1 MKKFYKFLAIAF
13 LSILSHNV
21 HSQSPG
27 DIAFTAINVDGDE
40 DFAFVLLT
48 NLSNGTEIYF
58 TENNWTGSAFSG
70 TGEGQIKWTAGSDA
84 YAGTIVV
91 VNNINT
97 GSPTVSSG
105 TLSNKAG
112 SWGLSSSNEGLY
124 ALSAAPA
131 TSYGSAP
138 TFYASI
144 HTDFSGS
151 ETISGTGLVSGTSS
165 IDFDNDTDGVFFTG
179 TRNGQTSMSDYKT
192 AINNT
197 SNWNDIGNGDGETHF
212 NSFSTDPFGSSIT
225 WDGSESS
232 TWTSA
237 ANWNLNRPSNLNDN
251 VTIVESD
258 DFQPTISSDVT
269 VNNFTVSSGDV
280 NVNQNGSLTVNGNF
294 SNSGTIEFRST
305 KTSYSSLVISGTTSG
320 NIEYRRWINTV
331 GSGEWDLVGSPVS
344 GQSIAGIVN
353 QSEIATNG
361 ASPVTYAL
369 GTYSNAGSPGTW
381 TNVTSNDTSGNLV
394 SGKGYQMAT
403 DSGQRLDFTGTVV
416 NSNTS
421 VAITFPASGT
431 KWNLVSNPFS
441 SYINGNANT
450 GANNFFSTNS
460 GVLHDN
466 FTAVYGWDADGS
478 GYSVY
483 NATSSWRISPGQ
495 GFFIA
500 SKNESGSSVAFNLNM
515 RTVTG
520 TGSFIQDSVQDE
532 VEIGLYNG
540 DSRLDYTK
548 LFFIPGL
555 TLGLDKGYDAGHFNQ
570 SAPMMTRLSEGDE
583 GYGMVYNAMGQQHLS
598 QEVTIPL
605 EINQSAGTNFTVR
618 LESSTADD
626 LKIYLQDTF
635 KNTLTLLN
643 ESAFTLTAEND
654 LSDVGRFNLITT
666 PVTLSVDDITN
677 NNQIRIY
684 KSQGANYITVDG
696 LSNTN
701 GDVDFKLYNITGAL
715 VMSKTLDSNENRQH
729 ISSENLINGVYFAVL
744 NNGTLASSKLFIK

>member
-1 MKKFYKFLAIAF
+1 MKKFYNFLAIVF

-237 ANWNLNRPSNLNDN
+237 ANWNLNRPPNLNDN

-280 NVNQNGSLTVNGNF
+280 NVNQNGSLIVNGNF

-320 NIEYRRWINTV
+320 NIEYRRWINKV

-361 ASPVTYAL
+361 SSPTTYAL
-369 GTYSNAGSPGTW
+369 GTYSNAASPGTW
-381 TNVTSNDTSGNLV
+381 TNVSSNDTSGNLV

-403 DSGQRLDFTGTVV
+403 DGGTRLDFTGTVV

-421 VAITFPASGT
+421 VSITSPASGT
-431 KWNLVSNPFS
+431 KWNLVANPFP
-441 SYINGNANT
+441 SYVNGNSNAGT
-450 GANNFFSTNS
+450 NNFFSTNS
-460 GVLHDN
+460 GVLHDS

-478 GYSVY
+478 GYTVY
-483 NATSSWRISPGQ
+483 NAANTWYIAPGQ
-495 GFFIA
+495 GFFVA
-500 SKNESGSSVAFNLNM
+500 SANASGSSVSFNLNM

-520 TGSFIQDSVQDE
+520 TGSFVQDSVQDE

>member
-1 MKKFYKFLAIAF
+1 MKKFYNFLAIVF

-237 ANWNLNRPSNLNDN
+237 ANWNLNRPPNLNDN

-320 NIEYRRWINTV
+320 NIEYRRWINKV

-361 ASPVTYAL
+361 SSPTTYAL
-369 GTYSNAGSPGTW
+369 GTYSNAASPGTW
-381 TNVTSNDTSGNLV
+381 TNVSSNDTSGNLV

-403 DSGQRLDFTGTVV
+403 DGGTRLDFTGTVV

-421 VAITFPASGT
+421 VSITSPASGT
-431 KWNLVSNPFS
+431 KWNLVANPFP
-441 SYINGNANT
+441 SYVNGNSNAGT
-450 GANNFFSTNS
+450 NNFFSTNS
-460 GVLHDN
+460 GVLHDS

-478 GYSVY
+478 GYTVY
-483 NATSSWRISPGQ
+483 NAANTWYIAPGQ
-495 GFFIA
+495 GFFVA
-500 SKNESGSSVAFNLNM
+500 SANASGSSVSFNLNM
-515 RTVTG
+515 RTITG
-520 TGSFIQDSVQDE
+520 TGSFVQDSVQDE

-570 SAPMMTRLSEGDE
+570 SAPMTTRLSEGDE

>member
-1 MKKFYKFLAIAF
+1 MKKFYNFLAIAF

-21 HSQSPG
+21 YSQSTG
-27 DIAFTAINVDGDE
+27 DIAFIGINSDGDD
-40 DFAFVLLT
+40 DFSIVVLANIAANT
-48 NLSNGTEIYF
+48 SIYF
-58 TENNWTGSAFSG
+58 TDDAATNATSTSGSEGTVLWNTG
-70 TGEGQIKWTAGSDA
+70 GSII
-84 YAGTIVV
+84 YAGTVV
-91 VNNINT
+91 RFTDMDAASSRQVSVGSFTSSSGSFNLGTSGDNIYAYT
-97 GSPTVSSG
+97 GSGSNSVSTWLAGIATGSGKTGSFTDTGLTTGTNFIEFSTHRDGGYYSG
-105 TLSNKAG
+105 TNVGQTNFSDYLNLINNNA
-112 SWGLSSSNEGLY
+112 SW
-124 ALSAAPA
+124 
-131 TSYGSAP
+131 T
-138 TFYASI
+138 
-144 HTDFSGS
+144 TDNDGESM
-151 ETISGTGLVSGTSS
+151 TSS
-165 IDFDNDTDGVFFTG
+165 FP
-179 TRNGQTSMSDYKT
+179 TS
-192 AINNT
+192 
-197 SNWNDIGNGDGETHF
+197 
-212 NSFSTDPFGSSIT
+212 PFGSAIT
-225 WDGSESS
+225 WDGSEST
-232 TWTSA
+232 TWTDA
-237 ANWNLNRPSNLNDN
+237 ANWNGDRPVTASDN

-258 DFQPTISSDVT
+258 DFQPTIITDVT

-280 NVNQNGSLTVNGNF
+280 LVHQNGSLTVNGNF
-294 SNSGTIEFRST
+294 SNSGTVELRSN
-305 KTSYSSLVISGTTSG
+305 KTSYSSLVINGTTSG
-320 NIEYRRWINTV
+320 SIEYRRFVNTV
-331 GSGEWDLVGSPVS
+331 GTGEWDLVGSPVS

-431 KWNLVSNPFS
+431 KWNLVSNPFP

-654 LSDVGRFNLITT
+654 LSDIGRFNLITT

-715 VMSKTLDSNENRQH
+715 VMSKTLDSKENRQQ
-729 ISSENLINGVYFAVL
+729 IVVQNLSKGVYYASL
-744 NNGTLASSKLFIK
+744 NDGMLAGNKILID

>member
-1 MKKFYKFLAIAF
+1 MKTKLLFIFSLTSLIGF
-13 LSILSHNV
+13 
-21 HSQSPG
+21 SQ
-27 DIAFTAINVDGDE
+27 N
-40 DFAFVLLT
+40 
-48 NLSNGTEIYF
+48 
-58 TENNWTGSAFSG
+58 
-70 TGEGQIKWTAGSDA
+70 
-84 YAGTIVV
+84 
-91 VNNINT
+91 
-97 GSPTVSSG
+97 
-105 TLSNKAG
+105 
-112 SWGLSSSNEGLY
+112 
-124 ALSAAPA
+124 
-131 TSYGSAP
+131 
-138 TFYASI
+138 
-144 HTDFSGS
+144 
-151 ETISGTGLVSGTSS
+151 
-165 IDFDNDTDGVFFTG
+165 
-179 TRNGQTSMSDYKT
+179 
-192 AINNT
+192 
-197 SNWNDIGNGDGETHF
+197 
-212 NSFSTDPFGSSIT
+212 
-225 WDGSESS
+225 
-232 TWTSA
+232 
-237 ANWNLNRPSNLNDN
+237 
-251 VTIVESD
+251 
-258 DFQPTISSDVT
+258 VT
-269 VNNFTVSSGDV
+269 VNNGAT
-280 NVNQNGSLTVNGNF
+280 LTVASGKYISIGGNF
-294 SNSGTIEFRST
+294 SNSGTTTLNST
-305 KTSYSSLVISGTTSG
+305 SNSYSALLVSGSSTG
-320 NIEYRRWINTV
+320 NITYNRYVNTV
-331 GSGEWDLVGSPVS
+331 GSGEWDLVGSPVGS
-344 GQSIAGIVN
+344 QSISGFVSSN
-353 QSEIATNG
+353 SGSVATSG
-361 ASPVTYAL
+361 STYAL
-369 GTYSNAGSPGTW
+369 GTYSNASGGGWSNYTTSSG
-381 TNVTSNDTSGNLV
+381 SNDVASAGNFPA
-394 SGKGYQMAT
+394 GTGYQMASA
-403 DSGQRLDFTGTVV
+403 SGGTLAFTGTIA
-416 NSNTS
+416 TS
-421 VAITFPASGT
+421 DQTVAITDNSGSGGT
-431 KWNLVSNPFS
+431 KWNLVANPFP
-441 SYINGNANT
+441 SYLNGNSNAGT
-450 GANNFFSTNS
+450 NNFFSTNS

-570 SAPMMTRLSEGDE
+570 SASMMTRLSEGDE

-666 PVTLSVDDITN
+666 PVTLSIDDITN